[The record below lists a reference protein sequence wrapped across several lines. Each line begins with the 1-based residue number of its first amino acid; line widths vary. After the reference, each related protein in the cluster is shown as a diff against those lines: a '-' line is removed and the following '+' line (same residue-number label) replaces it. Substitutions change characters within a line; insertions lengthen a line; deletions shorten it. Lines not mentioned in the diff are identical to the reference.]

1 MADIKWIKLSVEMFD
16 DEKIKLLESLPDG
29 DTLIVIWCKLLTM
42 AGKGNHSGYIMLTEQ
57 FAYND
62 DMLVTV
68 INRPAATVKLAL
80 HTFQQFGM
88 LEFDTDKQAY
98 SLSNWEKHQSLD
110 GMEKVREQARLRK
123 QKERER
129 KKTLQLGTSMSR
141 DSHAIVTTSHATEL
155 ELELE
160 LEQEK
165 EKDIKKKPSRQRVD
179 YSSDFEEF
187 YSEYPRRK
195 DKGKASKA
203 YDAVRKKKVTHEKLM
218 NAVRQYA
225 SEVQSDG
232 TAEKFI
238 KLPAS
243 WLNAESYLDYEE
255 QESSTLFGG
264 LTEEEIEKQRE
275 ESRRDRGLL

>member
-16 DEKIKLLESLPDG
+16 DEKIKLLESLPEG

-88 LEFDTDKQAY
+88 LEFDADKQAY
-98 SLSNWEKHQSLD
+98 SLSNWEKHQSLN

-129 KKTLQLGTSMSR
+129 KKTLQLGTPMSR
-141 DSHAIVTTSHATEL
+141 DSHEEVTPSHATEL

-160 LEQEK
+160 LEPI
-165 EKDIKKKPSRQRVD
+165 KDIVERNSTLHHQVIEYLCKVTGKKFSSSSGANKRLINGRVTD
-179 YSSDFEEF
+179 GYKFEDFKRVIDVKV
-187 YSEYPRRK
+187 SEWK
-195 DKGKASKA
+195 DDPNMSKYLRPATLFNASKFEA
-203 YDAVRKKKVTHEKLM
+203 YLNEEPASKVINESHPTDEEDVLEKL
-218 NAVRQYA
+218 RKQ
-225 SEVQSDG
+225 
-232 TAEKFI
+232 
-238 KLPAS
+238 
-243 WLNAESYLDYEE
+243 
-255 QESSTLFGG
+255 FGG
-264 LTEEEIEKQRE
+264 
-275 ESRRDRGLL
+275 